1 MSTTTFTIEGRGL
14 KLDSAEQVQE
24 FIDTI
29 AGMEKLENIIL
40 SGNTFGVEACKAL
53 AAALAKKP
61 LLKVLRNEQFS
72 GAAFKNDKE
81 QKVQDFSCM
90 DH

>member
-29 AGMEKLENIIL
+29 ASMDKLENVIL

-61 LLKVLRNEQFS
+61 LLKVKKRLFLS
-72 GAAFKNDKE
+72 AAFKT
-81 QKVQDFSCM
+81 
-90 DH
+90 

>member
-29 AGMEKLENIIL
+29 TGMDKLENVIL

-61 LLKVLRNEQFS
+61 LLKVKKKTTIPRRS
-72 GAAFKNDKE
+72 I
-81 QKVQDFSCM
+81 
-90 DH
+90 